1 MRDSELRID
10 RRSRVPLHQQLYDR
24 IRGAIEAGVLKP
36 GERLASARSLAAQ
49 LDVARGTID
58 AAFSRLAG
66 EGYVVMR
73 GPRGTLVAPD
83 FRKSRPS
90 RRSLPAHADLTRTPP
105 DLPLPLQ
112 LGLPSLDLFPRKL
125 WARLAAREARML
137 AGASLAYPDPQGL
150 AALRNAVAAYLVVSR
165 GVAASPDDIVITAGY
180 QGALNFAVTLA
191 LDPGDQVWLEE
202 PGYRIARTALL
213 SRGLKLAPVPVDGE
227 GLMVGDAK
235 RRCPGARLAVVTPA
249 HQSPLGVTLSLPR
262 RQALLDWAQNRDAWI
277 LEDDY
282 DSEFHYS
289 GHKPPALK
297 SIDAAD
303 RVFYAGSFSKT
314 LFPGLRLGYL
324 VVPRRFGAQAAL
336 LCRQS
341 DRGHSV
347 LDQSVTAAFIAE
359 GHFARHLRR
368 MRLAYRARRDALSDA
383 LRSQFRDR
391 VTIAPGP
398 GGLHTVAYFKSLSD
412 DAAAAARAAS
422 LGLGP
427 VPLSALFIG
436 PAIRQGLLMSFTN
449 VAEKDAPAIV
459 RRLARAL
466 E

>member
-1 MRDSELRID
+1 MSDSELHID
-10 RRSRVPLHQQLYDR
+10 RRSRVALHQQLYDR
-24 IRGAIEAGVLKP
+24 IRSAIEAGVLKP

-66 EGYVVMR
+66 EGYVVTR

-83 FRKSRPS
+83 FRKARLSPRTVAV
-90 RRSLPAHADLTRTPP
+90 RANAPASPGA
-105 DLPLPLQ
+105 PLPLQ

-150 AALRNAVAAYLVVSR
+150 AALRSAVAAYLAVSR
-165 GVAASPDDIVITAGY
+165 GITASPDDILITAGY
-180 QGALNFAVTLA
+180 QGALNVTVTLA
-191 LDPGDQVWLEE
+191 LDPGDPVWFEE

-213 SRGLKLAPVPVDGE
+213 ARGLKLAPVPVDGE
-227 GLMVGDAK
+227 GLMVGDGI
-235 RRCPGARLAVVTPA
+235 RRYPGARLAVVTPA

-262 RQALLDWAQNRDAWI
+262 RQALLDWAQTRDAWI

-297 SIDAAD
+297 SIDAMD

-336 LCRQS
+336 LCQQG

-347 LDQSVTAAFIAE
+347 LDQAVAAAFLAE

-383 LRSQFRDR
+383 LRKQFGDR
-391 VTIAPGP
+391 VIIAPGP
-398 GGLHTVAYFKSLSD
+398 GGLHTLAYFNNLPD

-422 LGLGP
+422 LGLQP

-436 PAIRQGLLMSFTN
+436 PAVRQGLLMSFTN